1 MRTEGVLFR
10 VGTHVVIRPEGL
22 EALGGVVRWIK
33 RDFAGIEFD
42 RAIYP
47 PAVDYLVQ
55 MNRAGAELALV
66 RD

>member
-1 MRTEGVLFR
+1 MRTERVLFR
-10 VGTHVVIRPEGL
+10 VGAHVVIRPEGL

-47 PAVDYLVQ
+47 TVVDHLVQ
-55 MNRAGAELALV
+55 MHRTGAELAMV